1 MWMAVMVGANIW
13 RCRFK
18 SKWNFLTMLVPMKKI
33 SWLGGRLVMGVL
45 GLLAMDPLLAQS
57 IRGTRSDGP
66 ISMDS
71 LMFKQLFDLSL
82 TDGHA
87 YKRLGELCKGVGP
100 RLSGSDNAERGI
112 VWAVDML
119 KSYRFDTVYTQ
130 PEESVGARGS
140 KIIRPVSY
148 RDMPPALVWRLDFE

>member
-1 MWMAVMVGANIW
+1 MAVMVGANIW

-18 SKWNFLTMLVPMKKI
+18 SKWNFLTILVPMKKI
-33 SWLGGRLVMGVL
+33 SWFGGRLVMGVL
-45 GLLAMDPLLAQS
+45 GFLAMDPLLAQS
-57 IRGTRSDGP
+57 IRGTRSDGL

-119 KSYRFDTVYTQ
+119 KSMVDKVLR
-130 PEESVGARGS
+130 
-140 KIIRPVSY
+140 
-148 RDMPPALVWRLDFE
+148 LVAMQILRVVMVITNVAAMSIFGEVVQLMVK